1 MASRRSNPS
10 VPPVEAEPDP
20 ASMTYEQAIE
30 ALEAII
36 RRHDE
41 GSIGLEES
49 IAAYRRGTAL
59 IRRCREL
66 LDRAEQEIRVI
77 EKSEGGSDES

>member
-1 MASRRSNPS
+1 
-10 VPPVEAEPDP
+10 
-20 ASMTYEQAIE
+20 MTYEQAVAE
-30 ALEAII
+30 LEAII
-36 RRHDE
+36 ARHDQ

-66 LDRAEQEIRVI
+66 LEKAEQEIRVI
-77 EKSEGGSDES
+77 EQSEASSDRG